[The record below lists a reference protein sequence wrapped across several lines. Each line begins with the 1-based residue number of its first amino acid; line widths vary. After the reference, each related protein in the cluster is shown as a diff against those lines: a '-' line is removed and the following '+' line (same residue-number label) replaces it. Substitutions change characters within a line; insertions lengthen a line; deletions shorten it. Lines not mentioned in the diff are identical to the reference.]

1 MIQYFEFFFK
11 LIKLSKVF
19 GYIKYSVAY
28 AQGNLQNSIMDEVMA
43 LPEIEK
49 NWESEEIMNYLVEK
63 SKQFNFQV

>member
-1 MIQYFEFFFK
+1 
-11 LIKLSKVF
+11 
-19 GYIKYSVAY
+19 
-28 AQGNLQNSIMDEVMA
+28 MDEVMA